1 MDELGKESPNEEL
14 RICTPSHPLP
24 LEIQQMKQEETTC
37 RYCGVSYLILHEFQ
51 RLQER
56 LREVERELERERGS
70 VERERESR
78 EKLQRSQLQLEEITA
93 ANQLYKDRKPKDG
106 GSRQSLWSFFFLF
119 AQDEGEMNLRLSLKC
134 HIPDNRTTASAPGTQ

>member
-1 MDELGKESPNEEL
+1 
-14 RICTPSHPLP
+14 
-24 LEIQQMKQEETTC
+24 MKQEETTC

-70 VERERESR
+70 VERERECR

-93 ANQLYKDRKPKDG
+93 ANQLYKDSNSATPAGESTPSRFTFSEGFTRK
-106 GSRQSLWSFFFLF
+106 
-119 AQDEGEMNLRLSLKC
+119 QDQLSEILENLDTK
-134 HIPDNRTTASAPGTQ
+134 HM